1 MYKRQLYALVT
12 TLRGEER
19 VTTLHQWAN
28 GQHRVM
34 EEVLSPH
41 PFAALTE
48 LYFATPHHLMV
59 SGHRRDALWDLRD
72 MTVRRDV
79 RTLSL
84 ATNERTL
91 IDDWSVLDL
100 RTGARVTLP
109 SAAARRARQMG
120 WSLDPS
126 GERVVMAAGDELVR
140 YRIVG

>member
-1 MYKRQLYALVT
+1 
-12 TLRGEER
+12 
-19 VTTLHQWAN
+19 
-28 GQHRVM
+28 
-34 EEVLSPH
+34 
-41 PFAALTE
+41 
-48 LYFATPHHLMV
+48 
-59 SGHRRDALWDLRD
+59 